1 MKFLTNIPILI
12 TAFGLLL
19 GAGVNPASATA
30 PTVDLVAEF
39 NQQMTPFG
47 LNSDIQQQV
56 VGKFDDLSFES
67 QRQILAKLE
76 VDREWSWQLHH
87 EVLRKLDLQGIFDL
101 LEQRNG
107 NDCQWSRYC
116 ENMAKQYLRG

>member
-1 MKFLTNIPILI
+1 VKFLTNIPILI